1 MVLLKK
7 LVVNYEAPRPRT
19 EMSEGSYERLQ
30 YDLILKLCL
39 ETPLSWWAGGL
50 LENYRSIVTIMF
62 DYIVFDRCKLQK
74 LVNNA

>member
-39 ETPLSWWAGGL
+39 ETPLSW
-50 LENYRSIVTIMF
+50 
-62 DYIVFDRCKLQK
+62 
-74 LVNNA
+74 